1 MRFVRRSAVAMGV
14 GLMVAGLAWAAGT
27 TKVSDQD
34 ALKRLQDGNARFVA
48 GKGEHPRAD
57 EARRTDTARG
67 GQHPFATVLA
77 CSDSRE
83 ALEIV
88 FDQGIG
94 DLFTVR
100 VAGNV
105 SDTDQIASVEYGT
118 EHLGTPLLVL
128 MGHSKC
134 GAVTAV
140 VKGEPVHGNLP
151 ALAARIMPAVEKVR
165 AAHPGADPADLVP
178 AAIEANVWQSMD
190 DLFRRSPIVRRLVK
204 EGKLKAVGAVH
215 DLESGQVRWLGEPP
229 NLAEML
235 KYTGGPADH
244 AEGAGGGHAVG
255 AAEKS
260 QEAAAPPSTASWGM
274 VIGSSVGLALG
285 VPLATFLTG
294 RLRRR

>member
-1 MRFVRRSAVAMGV
+1 LAA
-14 GLMVAGLAWAAGT
+14 GLLVAGLAWAADGP
-27 TKVSDQD
+27 KVSAQD
-34 ALKRLQDGNARFVA
+34 ALKMLQDGNARFVA

-57 EARRTDTARG
+57 EARRVETARN
-67 GQHPFATVLA
+67 GQQPFAAILA
-77 CSDSRE
+77 CADSRE

-94 DLFTVR
+94 DLFTIR

-105 SDTDQIASVEYGT
+105 SGTDQVASVEYGT
-118 EHLGTPLLVL
+118 EHLGTPLLLVL
-128 MGHSKC
+128 GHSKC

-140 VKGEPVHGNLP
+140 VKGDALHGSLP
-151 ALAARIMPAVEKVR
+151 ALGARIAPAVEKVK
-165 AAHPGADPADLVP
+165 AAHPDADPASLVP

-190 DLFRRSPIVRRLVK
+190 DLLRRSPIVRKLVQ
-204 EGKLKAVGAVH
+204 EGKLKPIGAVH
-215 DLESGQVRWLGEPP
+215 DIESGQVKWLGEPP